1 MMRARHW
8 HLLAAVLCLPLAAG
22 AADVNEIFTKG
33 EAKWSDLQA
42 DTGAGT
48 VAAAHML
55 GIAGDAVATV
65 ENVKGLVTSLNG
77 LSINGSK
84 GTLAL
89 GITPAR
95 TAFAPM
101 NLSTYAGNGNLN
113 GTLARIVGSTGFG
126 YAQGTTNL
134 SGTDFDRRAVSLQTS
149 WYLHDR
155 DDPILALAAA
165 ISSSKC
171 DFPLKPEPPA
181 NPPTAAPL
189 SPLAPAAPASAASTE
204 ETAGAVKATEVKET
218 AAIKERF
225 AACKKR
231 VNDGLKWNRSIAA
244 LSVARGWIRR
254 TDGGAPELSM
264 GTAWTVNLTLGFN
277 PPIGWLESG
286 AALTLGHRGT
296 RGEPVLATL
305 MQAAPTQRNTS
316 LTLLRF
322 AGGSD
327 KARLFVEV
335 SNARQEDLT
344 ESQRSFKHAVGL
356 DMQLM
361 PEVWLNLRVGRQH
374 AITGDKQ
381 ETASLLSL
389 SWSPKALMEVGFSK

>member
-1 MMRARHW
+1 MRGHRW
-8 HLLAAVLCLPLAAG
+8 QLLAGVLCLPLAAG

-33 EAKWSDLQA
+33 EAKWSDLEA

-55 GIAGDAVATV
+55 GTTGDAVATV
-65 ENVKGLVTSLNG
+65 ENVKGLVTSLKG
-77 LSINGSK
+77 LSTNGSK

-113 GTLARIVGSTGFG
+113 GAVARIVGSTGFG
-126 YAQGTTNL
+126 YAQGTTKL

-149 WYLHDR
+149 WYLRDR

-165 ISSSKC
+165 VSSNAC
-171 DFPLKPEPPA
+171 AFPLKPG
-181 NPPTAAPL
+181 PPTGQWAAVSL
-189 SPLAPAAPASAASTE
+189 SSLAPAAPASAASTD
-204 ETAGAVKATEVKET
+204 ETVGAAKATEIKDI

-225 AACKKR
+225 AACKKS
-231 VNDGLKWNRSIAA
+231 VNEGLKWNRSIAA
-244 LSVARGWIRR
+244 ISVSRGWIRR
-254 TDGGAPELSM
+254 TDGSAPELSM
-264 GTAWTVNLTLGFN
+264 GTAWTANLTLGFN
-277 PPIGWLESG
+277 PPIGWLEKG

-296 RGEPVLATL
+296 RGEPVLTTL
-305 MQAAPTQRNTS
+305 TQTAPKQRNTS
-316 LTLLRF
+316 LTVVRF

-327 KARLFVEV
+327 KARLFVEA
-335 SNARQEDLT
+335 SNARKEDLT
-344 ESQRSFKHAVGL
+344 ESQRTFKHAVGL
-356 DMQLM
+356 DMQLV

-374 AITGDKQ
+374 AISGGKQ
-381 ETASLLSL
+381 ETGSLVSL
-389 SWSPKALMEVGFSK
+389 SWSPKALMDVGLSK